1 MLYTVLCYN
10 SEKLVGSWTQDQEA
24 AVMGKLLAVQE
35 KLARKRKLGPV
46 ARLGPTTTARSL
58 RKDQGPVLVTDGPF
72 AETKEQI
79 LGFYVIDCDSQDDA
93 IEFAKELSS
102 VNPGGGYEIRPV
114 IYFNANDPLA
124 QSVTMPNAEAW
135 QNV

>member
-1 MLYTVLCYN
+1 MLYTILCYN
-10 SEKLVGSWTQDQEA
+10 SEKVVGSWTREQDA
-24 AVMGKLLAVQE
+24 DVMTKLMVVQDKLAKRGKLGA
-35 KLARKRKLGPV
+35 V
-46 ARLGPTTTARSL
+46 ARLGQTSTARTL
-58 RKDQGPVLVTDGPF
+58 HKDREPFLVTDGPY

-93 IEFAKELSS
+93 IAFAKELSS

-124 QSVTMPNAEAW
+124 QSATMPNAEAW